1 MMIPQDILTD
11 DAANRLLVD
20 TLERLKRERQLVT
33 VVDETPSYLTEM
45 PTVLYNRG
53 SGSLLL
59 CDTDE
64 WVEFPAGSYSRA
76 DIDALL
82 AGKSDTSHTHTE
94 GNITDLDKYT
104 QNEVDTLL
112 AGKSDTSHAH
122 DERYY
127 TETETDALL
136 AAKGDAELTVVSKT
150 ATYTAL
156 ATDDVVLCTGTF
168 TVTLPT
174 AVGIAGKAYYIKNVS
189 TGVVT
194 LDGAGSETM
203 DGETTLTLSDD
214 DSVEV
219 VSDGSNWRI
228 I

>member
-104 QNEVDTLL
+104 QSEVDTLL
-112 AGKSDTSHAH
+112 
-122 DERYY
+122 
-127 TETETDALL
+127 DA
-136 AAKGDAELTVVSKT
+136 KEDAELTVVSKT
-150 ATYTAL
+150 TTYTIL
-156 ATDDVVLCTGTF
+156 STDDVVLCTGTF

-174 AVGIAGKAYYIKNVS
+174 AVGIAGKAYRVKNVS

-194 LDGAGSETM
+194 LDGDGTETI
-203 DGETTLTLSDD
+203 DGESTLTLYGD
-214 DSVEV
+214 DSAEV
-219 VSDGSNWRI
+219 ISDGSNWQI